1 MDSGAQSPI
10 FVHLQM
16 PKARIST
23 YHRQKWLPQYRLWV
37 YNLTF
42 FGLSRPPSNFPP
54 VDKVQLIFDPGFCA
68 ALTKVLLMIIEL
80 GEAITRHSLFK
91 GHNVIGNIVVL
102 NCQQCNQCLK
112 CQVSGH
118 KSLGLLWNFSKIRK
132 CSKTL
137 KFFRKSE
144 IFQKIRKFSKNLKI
158 YQKSGNF
165 PKIWKFS
172 ENLEIFRKSEKFLKI

>member
-10 FVHLQM
+10 FGHLQM

-23 YHRQKWLPQYRLWV
+23 DHRQKWLPQYRLWV

-102 NCQQCNQCLK
+102 NCQKCNQC
-112 CQVSGH
+112 H
-118 KSLGLLWNFSKIRK
+118 KSLGL
-132 CSKTL
+132 
-137 KFFRKSE
+137 
-144 IFQKIRKFSKNLKI
+144 IFEGVLLMSWPLSLSFLE
-158 YQKSGNF
+158 
-165 PKIWKFS
+165 IWKFS
-172 ENLEIFRKSEKFLKI
+172 ENLEIFRKSGNFPKI